1 MNRGDLSKLTE
12 ERLINTLLNPVVS
25 AIKAGPVFKPKS
37 LTQLAAEKFK
47 HPIRRP
53 VVQPKPSGKM
63 PTLKTLAANA
73 MVKDK
78 IKYFENLSDK
88 QPATLRLD
96 KKPVSLQPMRDIELE
111 HARVSKYIIDSSFQN
126 LFHNSHNRLQQ
137 MPGKREKVQIT
148 INAKIEHTVGK
159 RIEFKDKSYGPFE
172 IEIPIK
178 FGIPAKTRRVFKN
191 IHTKSYQTN
200 YKNMQ
205 QVFRCQHM
213 S

>member
-1 MNRGDLSKLTE
+1 MNRGDLSKLTKE
-12 ERLINTLLNPVVS
+12 QLINTLLNPAVGV
-25 AIKAGPVFKPKS
+25 IKAGPVFKPKS

-47 HPIRRP
+47 HSIRRP
-53 VVQPKPSGKM
+53 AVQPKPSGKM

-88 QPATLRLD
+88 QPATIRLD

-111 HARVSKYIIDSSFQN
+111 HTRVSKYIKDSSFQN
-126 LFHNSHNRLQQ
+126 LFHRLQQ

-178 FGIPAKTRRVFKN
+178 FGILAKTRRVSKN

-205 QVFRCQHM
+205 QVFLRCQHM